1 LSDQERVVRVREHP
15 GWKEREMSR
24 RKGWAIGAVAF
35 ILLAA
40 ACREEATTG
49 RGGGGGGGTPE
60 PELTTLEEGILTVGT
75 DMPYA
80 PFESREGGEVVGF
93 DADIINEIAS
103 RIGLETTWVDSP
115 FDTIFTDLASGQF
128 DVVIS
133 GATITPERE
142 EQVNFSIPYFR
153 SLQALTVQEGSD
165 IGSFDDV
172 GDGHVVAVQSGTTGE
187 IWVEDN
193 LVPNGAEI
201 RAYPDY
207 PPLYTALEAGQVDA
221 VVFDESSAVPEVAAS
236 KGIEIVDTVDTEE
249 AYGIAVDPNNPD
261 LLDAVNEAFQA
272 MIDDGTYD
280 EIYSSYPTCPEGAP
294 HCMVAGGTV
303 TAG

>member
-1 LSDQERVVRVREHP
+1 
-15 GWKEREMSR
+15 MSR
-24 RKGWAIGAVAF
+24 RRGLTIGAVAAAVV
-35 ILLAA
+35 LLAA
-40 ACREEATTG
+40 ACREETPTG
-49 RGGGGGGGTPE
+49 GGGGGGGGTEE
-60 PELTTLEEGILTVGT
+60 PQITTLEEGILTVGT

-93 DADIINEIAS
+93 DADIINEIAT
-103 RIGLETTWVDSP
+103 RIGLETEWVDSP
-115 FDTIFTDLASGQF
+115 FDTIFTDLAAGQF

-153 SLQALTVQEGSD
+153 SLQALTVQEDAG
-165 IGSFDDV
+165 IATFDDV

-187 IWVEDN
+187 AWAEEN
-193 LVPNGAEI
+193 LVPNGAQI
-201 RAYPDY
+201 RAFPDY
-207 PPLYTALEAGQVDA
+207 PPLYNALEAGQVDA
-221 VVFDESSAVPEVAAS
+221 VVFDESSAVPEVSARR
-236 KGIEIVDTVDTEE
+236 GIELVDTVDTDE

-261 LLDAVNEAFQA
+261 LLDAVNEALQA

-280 EIYSSYPTCPEGAP
+280 QIYSAFPTCPEGAP

-303 TAG
+303 TAAG

>member
-1 LSDQERVVRVREHP
+1 
-15 GWKEREMSR
+15 MSR
-24 RKGWAIGAVAF
+24 RTGLTIGALTAAL

-40 ACREEATTG
+40 ACREEAPA
-49 RGGGGGGGTPE
+49 GGGGGGGGEGGGEETPQV
-60 PELTTLEEGILTVGT
+60 TTLEEGILTVGT

-103 RIGLETTWVDSP
+103 RIGLETEWVDSP

-153 SLQALTVQEGSD
+153 SLQALTVQEDSD
-165 IGSFDDV
+165 IDSFDDV
-172 GDGHVVAVQSGTTGE
+172 GEGHVVAVQSGVTGE
-187 IWVEDN
+187 IWAEDN
-193 LVPNGAEI
+193 LAPNGAEI
-201 RAYPDY
+201 RAFPDY
-207 PPLYTALEAGQVDA
+207 PPIYNALEAGQVDA
-221 VVFDESSAVPEVAAS
+221 VVFDESTAVPEVAARE
-236 KGIEIVDTVDTEE
+236 GIELVDTVDTDE
-249 AYGIAVDPNNPD
+249 AYGIAVDPNNAD
-261 LLDAVNEAFQA
+261 LLDAVNEALQA

-280 EIYSSYPTCPEGAP
+280 QIYNAFPTCPEGAP
-294 HCMVAGGTV
+294 HCMVAGGSI
-303 TAG
+303 TASE